1 MQNKANQS
9 KKFYYPVRDAKDPR
23 KVSLEPIPEH
33 FYHQLM
39 PEIWKVRKRM
49 QRSGQCTCPQ
59 SRLWACDA
67 DCLICPY
74 RAAGREVSLSTPLDD
89 AEDLTLEGTIANDD
103 PTPESIAM
111 DRALLDALHAELEAL
126 DPEGKRICELL
137 MKHSEREAAAEMGL
151 SRSSF
156 KRRWAK
162 VKTGLADRLKDYYE

>member
-1 MQNKANQS
+1 MQSKVNQS
-9 KKFYYPVRDAKDPR
+9 KKFYYPIRDAQDPR

-33 FYHQLM
+33 LYHQLM
-39 PEIWKVRKRM
+39 PDIWKVRKRM

-74 RAAGREVSLSTPLDD
+74 RTAGRAVSLSTPLDD
-89 AEDLTLEGTIANDD
+89 AEDLTLEDTIANDD

-162 VKTGLADRLKDYYE
+162 VKTGLADRLKDYYK